1 MAGGLSRTGTGTSI
15 PQGPAAALLSPPAIP
30 RSSLGGSWQSPG
42 GAVPAV
48 PAGVRAR
55 RLQRETW
62 LRGRRF
68 PRAARWDSP
77 SPPRRRL
84 RSPRAT
90 TDTRTHRQMAGGWPA
105 AGTCVFRRV
114 SDGEGLPR
122 GVWGGWG
129 KERTPVR
136 TCVLRARVRIGGKVC
151 PRVLVCT
158 RVCALW
164 VGICRCG
171 HMRCACGCAKCA
183 YVCLRA
189 PYVCVVGQARVCTP
203 VRTRVVCVHSGL
215 YVCVHI
221 RVHVCCVRRSGWAL
235 CQGLS
240 PCHPRALRWDA
251 AVSPPSPCPMQVL
264 QAGRGKAATLGSC
277 PHAAGAPVG
286 AAAVPPMAELVTL
299 CRVHLWGPILR

>member
-1 MAGGLSRTGTGTSI
+1 M
-15 PQGPAAALLSPPAIP
+15 
-30 RSSLGGSWQSPG
+30 
-42 GAVPAV
+42 

-62 LRGRRF
+62 LRGRCF

-77 SPPRRRL
+77 SPHRHRL

-114 SDGEGLPR
+114 SDGEGLPQ
-122 GVWGGWG
+122 GWGGAG
-129 KERTPVR
+129 ERSVPP
-136 TCVLRARVRIGGKVC
+136 CARVCCVHASALAERCAPVC
-151 PRVLVCT
+151 WCA
-158 RVCALW
+158 RVCARVCVLW

-183 YVCLRA
+183 YVCLCA
-189 PYVCVVGQARVCTP
+189 PYVCIVGQARVRTCARLCAHTRCMCAFRHVRVRAHTCARLLCAQIWVVSLPGFVP
-203 VRTRVVCVHSGL
+203 VPPQGPALGC
-215 YVCVHI
+215 C
-221 RVHVCCVRRSGWAL
+221 HV
-235 CQGLS
+235 
-240 PCHPRALRWDA
+240 PM
-251 AVSPPSPCPMQVL
+251 SPPSPCPMQVL

-286 AAAVPPMAELVTL
+286 AAAVPPPMAELVTL
-299 CRVHLWGPILR
+299 RRAHLRGPILR